1 MRMRVVACVGSLAA
15 MLAFGDAGPA
25 VAQQAA
31 ASPAAPAPRWTPPR
45 TPWGD
50 PDISGNFSNK
60 YELGTP
66 FERPD
71 EFKGRRIEDF
81 TAEELRV
88 LAQRRQEL
96 VLLNYPH
103 QGDPDNPAGN
113 LGGPNTWGDRF
124 EISKGSRPWFLVD
137 PADGR
142 LPPLTPE
149 ARKRGAG
156 GAGRAATR
164 TAVPGPEASW
174 DVWRDQQNVS
184 LYDRCITRGLPG
196 SMMPASYGN
205 SYHILQTPDHV
216 AIRYEMV
223 HETRVI
229 PLARTGS
236 APALPVSRT
245 SSTPVLPVSRTGS
258 TPVLPVSR
266 TGSTPVLQPPHAPSA
281 IRQYM
286 GNARA
291 RWEGDTLVVE
301 TANLRTGYR
310 GANPATLRLTERFTR
325 VAPNVVE
332 WTVTV
337 NDPTTW
343 TAPWTFAIPLTENDN
358 EAIVEYACHAGNRS
372 MALRLRA
379 GRAAELA
386 AADAARKG
394 ITVAPREF
402 FFDEDEERI
411 EQERSKQQQGR

>member
-1 MRMRVVACVGSLAA
+1 MRMRVVAGMGSLAA
-15 MLAFGDAGPA
+15 MLAFADAGPA
-25 VAQQAA
+25 SAQQQAA
-31 ASPAAPAPRWTPPR
+31 PSPTAQRWTPPR

-71 EFKGRRIEDF
+71 EFKGRRLEDF
-81 TAEELRV
+81 TADELKV

-103 QGDPDNPAGN
+103 QTDADNPAGN

-124 EISKGSRPWFLVD
+124 EISKGSRPWFVVD

-142 LPPLTPE
+142 IPALTAD

-156 GAGRAATR
+156 GAGRAASR
-164 TAVPGPEASW
+164 TTVTGPEASW

-196 SMMPASYGN
+196 SMTPASYGN
-205 SYHILQTPDHV
+205 SYHILQTPDYV

-229 PLARTGS
+229 PLDPA
-236 APALPVSRT
+236 AP
-245 SSTPVLPVSRTGS
+245 TGS
-258 TPVLPVSR
+258 TPVPRSHASPV
-266 TGSTPVLQPPHAPSA
+266 

-286 GNARA
+286 GNSRA

-301 TANLRTGYR
+301 TTNLRNGYR
-310 GANPATLRLTERFTR
+310 GADPATLRFTERFTR
-325 VAPNVVE
+325 IAPNVVE
-332 WTVTV
+332 WKVTV
-337 NDPTTW
+337 NDPATW

-372 MALRLRA
+372 MSLRLRA
-379 GRAAELA
+379 GRAGELE

-394 ITVAPREF
+394 ITVKPREF

-411 EQERSKQQQGR
+411 ELERSKQQQGR

>member
-1 MRMRVVACVGSLAA
+1 MRIRVVACMGSLAA
-15 MLAFGDAGPA
+15 MLALTDAAGPA
-25 VAQQAA
+25 FGQQAPGA
-31 ASPAAPAPRWTPPR
+31 AAPPPATPWTAPR

-81 TAEELRV
+81 TAEELKV

-103 QGDPDNPAGN
+103 QADADNPAGN

-137 PADGR
+137 PPDGR
-142 LPPLTPE
+142 LPPLTAE

-156 GAGRAATR
+156 GAGRAANR
-164 TAVPGPEASW
+164 SAVPGPEAAW
-174 DVWRDQQNVS
+174 DTWRDQQNVS

-196 SMMPASYGN
+196 SMIPASYGN
-205 SYHILQTPDHV
+205 SYHILQTPDYV

-229 PLARTGS
+229 PLDR
-236 APALPVSRT
+236 VSG
-245 SSTPVLPVSRTGS
+245 TGS
-258 TPVLPVSR
+258 TPVLEVSR
-266 TGSTPVLQPPHAPSA
+266 TGSTPVLQRPHAPDA

-286 GNARA
+286 GHARA
-291 RWEGDTLVVE
+291 HWEGDTLVVE
-301 TANLRTGYR
+301 TTNLRTGYR

-325 VAPNVVE
+325 IAPTVVE
-332 WTVTV
+332 WKVTV
-337 NDPTTW
+337 NDPSTW

-379 GRAAELA
+379 GRAAELE
-386 AADAARKG
+386 AADAAKKG
-394 ITVAPREF
+394 IKVAPPEF

-411 EQERSKQQQGR
+411 EQERSKQQR

>member
-1 MRMRVVACVGSLAA
+1 
-15 MLAFGDAGPA
+15 MLAFADARL
-25 VAQQAA
+25 VFAQQQSA
-31 ASPAAPAPRWTPPR
+31 ASPTAASRWTPPR

-66 FERPD
+66 FEQPE
-71 EFKGRRIEDF
+71 EFRGRRIEDF
-81 TAEELRV
+81 TAEELKV

-103 QGDPDNPAGN
+103 QVDPDNPAGN

-124 EISKGSRPWFLVD
+124 EISKGSRPWFVVD
-137 PADGR
+137 PPDGR
-142 LPPLTPE
+142 IPPLTAE

-156 GAGRAATR
+156 GAGRAASR
-164 TAVPGPEASW
+164 TTVPGPEASW

-196 SMMPASYGN
+196 SMTPASYGN
-205 SYHILQTPDHV
+205 SYHIVQTPDHV

-229 PLARTGS
+229 PLD
-236 APALPVSRT
+236 
-245 SSTPVLPVSRTGS
+245 
-258 TPVLPVSR
+258 PVSR
-266 TGSTPVLQPPHAPSA
+266 TGSTPVLQRPHASPA

-286 GNARA
+286 GNSRA
-291 RWEGDTLVVE
+291 HWEGDTLVVE
-301 TANLRTGYR
+301 TTNLRTGYR
-310 GANPATLRLTERFTR
+310 GASPETLRFTERFTR
-325 VAPNVVE
+325 IAPNVVE
-332 WTVTV
+332 WKVTV
-337 NDPTTW
+337 NDPATW
-343 TAPWTFAIPLTENDN
+343 TAPWTFAMPLTENDN

-379 GRAAELA
+379 GRAAELE

-394 ITVAPREF
+394 IKVAPREF

-411 EQERSKQQQGR
+411 EQERSTQPQRR